1 MSSPIFAKIHAN
13 LFENDKFRGI
23 SPGTFLDWMK
33 LALYCVRNE
42 TDGFI
47 SLLGARDLLREESQS
62 ELLSR
67 GLLDHALL
75 NTVTGEIQFL
85 SESEWNPSGT
95 NFNSSSRDR
104 ADSKKNK
111 FRDGFVMHDYTD
123 WQTSKAYINAKR
135 KADRD
140 RKANAKALGGSQNLE
155 GWSDNAE

>member
-1 MSSPIFAKIHAN
+1 MSSPIFGKIYAN

-23 SPGTFLDWMK
+23 PPEAGWEWVK
-33 LALYCVRNE
+33 LLLYCVRNE

-47 SLLGARDLLREESQS
+47 SLIGARDLLKEDSLT

-75 NTVTGEIQFL
+75 NTDTSEIQFL
-85 SESEWNPSGT
+85 SESEWNPNGT

-104 ADSKKNK
+104 EDSKKNK
-111 FRDGFVMHDYTD
+111 FKDGFVMHDYTD

-140 RKANAKALGGSQNLE
+140 RKAKPKAFGGSKNLE